1 LIIKL
6 NITAHLIVFKYKY
19 NNRKT
24 QISYSIALSR
34 GFSDETMT
42 VVRREDS
49 VMEDQILTEF

>member
-1 LIIKL
+1 MKII
-6 NITAHLIVFKYKY
+6 AHLIVFKYKY
-19 NNRKT
+19 NRRT

-49 VMEDQILTEF
+49 VMEDQVLTEF